1 MQGGSANNAPSFFQV
16 ASFGSPLKAGFT
28 RLFAVK
34 LIYKQQ
40 LWGTAG
46 LQCFRRPSTRAAQR
60 FALQTEDHCEKRR
73 YLIRFDR

>member
-40 LWGTAG
+40 LCGNCRIAM
-46 LQCFRRPSTRAAQR
+46 LPSTEHQGGSTFRLA
-60 FALQTEDHCEKRR
+60 
-73 YLIRFDR
+73 DRGSLREAPLSDPI